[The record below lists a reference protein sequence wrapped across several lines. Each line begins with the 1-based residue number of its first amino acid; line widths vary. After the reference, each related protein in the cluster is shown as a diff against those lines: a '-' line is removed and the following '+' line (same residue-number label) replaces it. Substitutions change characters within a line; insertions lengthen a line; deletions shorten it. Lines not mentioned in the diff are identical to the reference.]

1 MTSSAEYRTERAAA
15 RGADDPATLPSIRH
29 IARLRAL
36 KVRRLAR
43 VALTLVISTTLSFS
57 ILTAVEYNG
66 PSYAATNFKPIVAAP
81 VAEAGQQADTAAA
94 KIANRPLVEI
104 ATTESADS
112 ANALV
117 GRTSIDAAW
126 ILLGIGLS
134 AILALNAMLIDH
146 LRRRYARSTSRR
158 VDPLV

>member
-1 MTSSAEYRTERAAA
+1 MTSSAEYRTERAAN
-15 RGADDPATLPSIRH
+15 RADQATVFPSSQH

-36 KVRRLAR
+36 KVQRLAR
-43 VALTLVISTTLSFS
+43 VILTMVVCTALSFS
-57 ILTAVEYNG
+57 ILTIAEYNG
-66 PSYAATNFKPIVAAP
+66 PSYAATNFKPIVSAP
-81 VAEAGQQADTAAA
+81 TADASKQPDTAVA

-146 LRRRYARSTSRR
+146 LRRRYARSTRR
-158 VDPLV
+158 HLDPLV